1 VRPAWFPWTD
11 FAYPEAITHFA
22 RALGSAR
29 TGNIAQARAGI
40 EELTQIEQTIR
51 QRQQDY
57 DWSAQV
63 EVQRLTALAWLKH
76 AEGNEESALRSMRA
90 AADLED
96 TMEKHPVTP
105 GPMLPARE
113 LLGELLMELDQPAR
127 ALPEFEEVLRSSP
140 NRFNAIYGAGRAAEL
155 CRDRKKAKARY
166 SQLLQL
172 CGRADAQR
180 FELQNAQAFLEARRK

>member
-1 VRPAWFPWTD
+1 
-11 FAYPEAITHFA
+11 
-22 RALGSAR
+22 
-29 TGNIAQARAGI
+29 
-40 EELTQIEQTIR
+40 
-51 QRQQDY
+51 
-57 DWSAQV
+57 
-63 EVQRLTALAWLKH
+63 
-76 AEGNEESALRSMRA
+76 MRA

-172 CGRADAQR
+172 CGHADAQR
-180 FELQNAQAFLEARRK
+180 LELQNAQAFLETRRN